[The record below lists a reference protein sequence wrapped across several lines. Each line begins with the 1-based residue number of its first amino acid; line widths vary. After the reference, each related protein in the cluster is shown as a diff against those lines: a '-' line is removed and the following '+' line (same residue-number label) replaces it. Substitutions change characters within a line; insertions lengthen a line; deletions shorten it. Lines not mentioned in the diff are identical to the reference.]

1 MDIQITIFGQLTDI
15 TGSSLI
21 RVPAAQDTG
30 ELLTILKQQYPALG
44 TAKFVVAVDKKII
57 QGTTALTANSS
68 IALLPPF
75 SGG

>member
-1 MDIQITIFGQLTDI
+1 MEIQITIFGQLTDI

-21 RVPAAQDTG
+21 RVPAARDTD

-44 TAKFVVAVDKKII
+44 TAKFVVAVDKIII
-57 QGTTALTANSS
+57 QGNTDITAGST

>member
-1 MDIQITIFGQLTDI
+1 MELQITIFGQLTDI
-15 TGSSLI
+15 TGSSSI
-21 RVPAAQDTG
+21 RIPAVSNTDD
-30 ELLTILKQQYPALG
+30 LLAGLKQQYPALG

-57 QGTTALTANSS
+57 QGNTAITGGSS

>member
-1 MDIQITIFGQLTDI
+1 MELQITIFGQLTDI
-15 TGSSLI
+15 TGSSNI
-21 RVPAAQDTG
+21 RIPVVSNTD
-30 ELLTILKQQYPALG
+30 ELLAALKQQYPALG

>member
-1 MDIQITIFGQLTDI
+1 MELQITIFGQLTDI
-15 TGSSLI
+15 TESSRISLPS
-21 RVPAAQDTG
+21 VSNTD
-30 ELLTILKQQYPALG
+30 ELLAALKQQYPALG

-57 QGTTALTANSS
+57 QGNTEITANSS

>member
-1 MDIQITIFGQLTDI
+1 MELQITIFGQLTDI
-15 TGSSLI
+15 TGSSNI
-21 RVPAAQDTG
+21 RIPVVSNTD
-30 ELLTILKQQYPALG
+30 ELLAALKQQYPALG

-57 QGTTALTANSS
+57 QGNTEITANSS

>member
-1 MDIQITIFGQLTDI
+1 MEIQITIFGQLTDI
-15 TGSSLI
+15 TGRSLI
-21 RVPAAQDTG
+21 RVPAARDTD
-30 ELLTILKQQYPALG
+30 ELLTTLKQQYPGLG

-57 QGTTALTANSS
+57 QGITELTPNSS

>member
-1 MDIQITIFGQLTDI
+1 MELQITIFGQLTDI
-15 TGSSLI
+15 TGTNLI
-21 RVPAAQDTG
+21 RVPAVSTTD
-30 ELLTILKQQYPALG
+30 ELLAALKQQYPALG

-57 QGTTALTANSS
+57 QGNTELAANSS

>member
-1 MDIQITIFGQLTDI
+1 MPAVSNTD
-15 TGSSLI
+15 
-21 RVPAAQDTG
+21 
-30 ELLTILKQQYPALG
+30 ELLAALKQQYPSLG

-57 QGTTALTANSS
+57 QGNTALAANSS

>member
-1 MDIQITIFGQLTDI
+1 MEIQITIFGQLTDI
-15 TGSSLI
+15 TGSGRISL
-21 RVPAAQDTG
+21 PAVGNTD
-30 ELLTILKQQYPALG
+30 ELLAALKQQYPALG

-57 QGTTALTANSS
+57 QGNTAITAGSS

>member
-1 MDIQITIFGQLTDI
+1 MELQITIFGQLTDI
-15 TGSSLI
+15 TGSGSI
-21 RVPAAQDTG
+21 RMPAVSNTD
-30 ELLTILKQQYPALG
+30 ELLAALKKQYPALG

-57 QGTTALTANSS
+57 QGNTELAANSS

>member
-1 MDIQITIFGQLTDI
+1 MELQITIFGQLTDI
-15 TGSSLI
+15 TESSRISLPS
-21 RVPAAQDTG
+21 VSNTD
-30 ELLTILKQQYPALG
+30 ELLAALKQQYSALG

-57 QGTTALTANSS
+57 QENTEITANSS